1 MTLNAAGERI
11 FGAKGLL
18 SNQWRTTKQAAVP
31 VKGAS
36 LNMRMYKGK
45 YTVQL
50 GGCSTNFTVTD
61 GKGTQTVLAAKW
73 ECEPGS
79 TPPARV
85 AVAAKKKKKTK
96 RPPAPKRNLRAH
108 SDDELDEDE
117 QLVELYL

>member
-18 SNQWRTTKQAAVP
+18 SNQWRTTKQAIVP
-31 VKGAS
+31 AKGAS
-36 LNMRMYKGK
+36 LNMRMYKGT

-85 AVAAKKKKKTK
+85 AVAAKKKKTK
-96 RPPAPKRNLRAH
+96 RPSSKRNLRAH
-108 SDDELDEDE
+108 RATELDDE
-117 QLVELYL
+117 QLAELYL